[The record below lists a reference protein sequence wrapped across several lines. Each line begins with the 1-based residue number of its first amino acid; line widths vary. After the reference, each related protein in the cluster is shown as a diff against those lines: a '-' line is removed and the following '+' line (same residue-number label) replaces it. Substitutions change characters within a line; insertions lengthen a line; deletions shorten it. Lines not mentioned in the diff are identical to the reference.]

1 MKPFTCP
8 ICGGK
13 LNIRIG
19 EAHAECDS
27 CGRLHEIDAA
37 DVERLKKIYA
47 DGARAMRLCSGADY
61 ARAAGLF
68 RSIDF
73 VDEAREKAELCEKQE
88 RELQT
93 ERTQRE
99 EAKKLSDRR
108 NTRLGVVLLILTV
121 LLCAAALAGIVYL
134 IVRWVQG
141 TLSKGAVITILA
153 VAAAAVIISVLGK
166 LLAGRGSDS

>member
-19 EAHAECDS
+19 ADKAECDS

-47 DGARAMRLCSGADY
+47 DGERAMRLCSGADY

-73 VDEAREKAELCEKQE
+73 IDEAREKAELCEKRE

-99 EAKKLSDRR
+99 EAKKLADRR

-153 VAAAAVIISVLGK
+153 VVAAAVIISVLGK
-166 LLAGRGSDS
+166 LFSGRGSDS

>member
-1 MKPFTCP
+1 MKSYTCP

-19 EAHAECDS
+19 ADKAECDS

-47 DGARAMRLCSGADY
+47 DGERAMRLCSGADY

-73 VDEAREKAELCEKQE
+73 IDEAREKAELCEKRE

-99 EAKKLSDRR
+99 EAKKLADRR

-141 TLSKGAVITILA
+141 TLSRGTVITILA
-153 VAAAAVIISVLGK
+153 FVAAAVIISVLGR
-166 LLAGRGSDS
+166 LFAGRGSDS

>member
-1 MKPFTCP
+1 MKPFICP

-37 DVERLKKIYA
+37 NVERLKKIYA
-47 DGARAMRLCSGADY
+47 DGERAMRQNSAAGFAS
-61 ARAAGLF
+61 AAGLF
-68 RSIDF
+68 RSIGF
-73 VDEAREKAELCEKQE
+73 IDEAREKAELCEKRQ
-88 RELQT
+88 RELNA
-93 ERTQRE
+93 ERLQRE
-99 EAKKLSDRR
+99 EAKKLADKR

-141 TLSKGAVITILA
+141 TLSKGTVITILA
-153 VAAAAVIISVLGK
+153 VVAAAVIISVLGK

>member
-13 LNIRIG
+13 LHIRIG
-19 EAHAECDS
+19 VDVAACES
-27 CGRLHEIDAA
+27 CGRIETLDAQ
-37 DVERLKKIYA
+37 DVEKLSEVFRSAERAARQNTA
-47 DGARAMRLCSGADY
+47 DGLMEAE
-61 ARAAGLF
+61 GLF
-68 RSIDF
+68 RTIDF
-73 VDEAREKAELCEKQE
+73 IDEAREKAELCEKRE

-134 IVRWVQG
+134 IVRFAQG

-153 VAAAAVIISVLGK
+153 VVAAAVIISVLGR
-166 LLAGRGSDS
+166 LFSGRGSDS